1 MTLKSSKTQIARNA
15 QGLFVEPGLIAGLL
29 EVAIRDALEAQVTE
43 HLGADHYERT
53 DQRRGRRNGTKPRTM
68 KTAVGAL
75 HFDVPQVREG
85 DFHPSVF
92 ERYQRSDKAM
102 VGAMREMVIQG
113 VSTRRVS
120 AVLEEMAGFS
130 VSAGLVSRAMAEL
143 DEEIARFNERPL
155 DECEWPYLIID
166 ARYEKIRKAGRVVSQ
181 AVLVAAGISDT
192 GQRRILGYWVG
203 DSESEATWGEVFEA
217 LKRRGL
223 KGLEM
228 IVSDA
233 HAGIRAALGRY
244 FQGIPWQRCRVHLM
258 REMLAKVSY
267 RDFKELARDLRRIF
281 AAPGGREDCLAVGA
295 EVIEKWRKKAPKM
308 TAALEAGLEDC
319 LTAQGLRPE
328 LRRRLHST
336 NMLERIM
343 RELKRRSRVV
353 SIFPSISSAER
364 LFGAL
369 LIEMDEAWQSEPHRY
384 LVFER
389 AKEENEVA

>member
-1 MTLKSSKTQIARNA
+1 M
-15 QGLFVEPGLIAGLL
+15 EPGLIAGLL

>member
-1 MTLKSSKTQIARNA
+1 
-15 QGLFVEPGLIAGLL
+15 
-29 EVAIRDALEAQVTE
+29 
-43 HLGADHYERT
+43 
-53 DQRRGRRNGTKPRTM
+53 M
-68 KTAVGAL
+68 KTPVGEL

-92 ERYQRSDKAM
+92 ERYQRSDKAL

-130 VSAGLVSRAMAEL
+130 VSAGLVSRAMGTL

-155 DECEWPYLIID
+155 DECEWPYLVID
-166 ARYEKIRKAGRVVSQ
+166 ARYEKVRKAGRVVSQ

-228 IVSDA
+228 VVSDA
-233 HAGIRAALGRY
+233 HAGIRAALARY

-281 AAPGGREDCLAVGA
+281 AAPGGREDCLAAGA

-308 TAALEAGLEDC
+308 AVALEAGLEDC
-319 LTAQGLRPE
+319 LTVQGLRPE

-336 NMLERIM
+336 NMLERLM
-343 RELKRRSRVV
+343 RELKRRTRVV
-353 SIFPSISSAER
+353 SIFPSVSSAER

-384 LVFER
+384 LVLEEKH
-389 AKEENEVA
+389 AKEEIGVA